1 MFNVDGDT
9 GFITAESH
17 AGGGGLKPILWSQE
31 ETLAIGSQE
40 QLRAGDPSLFPS
52 PRSHTDGPWSAR
64 HACGRELRQL

>member
-17 AGGGGLKPILWSQE
+17 IGGGSLKPSFWSQE

-40 QLRAGDPSLFPS
+40 QLGAGDPQPVPFTPE
-52 PRSHTDGPWSAR
+52 P
-64 HACGRELRQL
+64 CGRALERAPGMRP